1 MRALLLAA
9 LVLLTVLAAAPAADA
24 RPPQPGGGCQVQE
37 EYVTEASIGH
47 GSGDPTSLP
56 SVQPGAARPIECY
69 Y

>member
-9 LVLLTVLAAAPAADA
+9 AVLLLIAAVPAADA

-37 EYVTEASIGH
+37 EYVTEARTS
-47 GSGDPTSLP
+47 GSPTDGTFA
-56 SVQPGAARPIECY
+56 VEPGAHRPIECY

>member
-1 MRALLLAA
+1 MRAIALAVLLVA
-9 LVLLTVLAAAPAADA
+9 LVALVPAADA
-24 RPPQPGGGCQVQE
+24 RPPGGDCDVKE

-56 SVQPGAARPIECY
+56 MVQPGAPRPIECY